1 MKPVSVAWLSAF
13 CMLTLALNTSC
24 AKASAADLV
33 PDGPPL
39 ATPAPPPREIVP
51 VEGVASAPPA
61 ETPAPAAA
69 AAGTPPPRPS
79 ARPESS
85 PAPAAAPPASTPPA
99 STPPARETR
108 EVRAVPSA
116 AAAAEERK
124 VRALMTRAADDLKR
138 VNYQRLSAEGRAQ
151 YDQSKRFSEEADQA
165 LRDRNF
171 VYAMTLADKAA
182 TIAAELAGRR

>member
-1 MKPVSVAWLSAF
+1 MKSVALLFAF
-13 CMLTLALNTSC
+13 GMLTVALSTSC

-51 VEGVASAPPA
+51 VEEVASAPPA
-61 ETPAPAAA
+61 ETPAPA
-69 AAGTPPPRPS
+69 
-79 ARPESS
+79 
-85 PAPAAAPPASTPPA
+85 PAPAAAAAGPPSRPSAPPEPPPAPAAVPPPA
-99 STPPARETR
+99 TPAARETR

-116 AAAAEERK
+116 AAADEERK
-124 VRALMTRAADDLKR
+124 VRALMTRAAGDLKR
-138 VNYQRLSAEGRAQ
+138 VNYQRLTAEGQAQ
-151 YDQSKRFSEEADQA
+151 YDQSKRFSEQAEEA
-165 LRDRNF
+165 LKERNF